1 MRSWNGVQ
9 LEPGVAV
16 AGEPAHLF
24 ELLSTAM
31 NCLSSSGRNE
41 RWKPVSKTGRPV
53 KFHEAPPFWVE
64 RKTKKPLARSG
75 SPAVAGPRLKSWQD
89 RYALPFESNA
99 TDVSP
104 EACQYSR
111 GNEFLPRVKP
121 FGTVESFHVRP
132 PSVLHDVPH
141 VPSPRR

>member
-1 MRSWNGVQ
+1 
-9 LEPGVAV
+9 
-16 AGEPAHLF
+16 
-24 ELLSTAM
+24 M

-64 RKTKKPLARSG
+64 RKTKEPLARSG
-75 SPAVAGPRLKSWQD
+75 SPAVAGPRLKRGQD

-104 EACQYSR
+104 PACQYSR
-111 GNEFLPRVKP
+111 GALRGWFFPRVKP
-121 FGTVESFHVRP
+121 LGTVESFQVRP
-132 PSVLHDVPH
+132 PSVLHEVPQL
-141 VPSPRR
+141 PSPRR